1 MKPRS
6 MVIFLTIALTPF
18 VIGLSLFI
26 FEKTQA
32 AHQKIDFVTDT
43 REDNGSVTYKG
54 IKIDWTFCPNWK
66 YKPLLFSAREY
77 LVFMFHYTNG
87 NMSQVQLMPS
97 YSLVSPGERNYS
109 ANEEI
114 SMYIEDRLENELKLS
129 DETSVTYAISP
140 GDVKHYIAT
149 FEKAPSVDSFYVDVD
164 IFRDLTLRIHYAKK
178 GNSWINFKNELI
190 KKYKG
195 RG

>member
-6 MVIFLTIALTPF
+6 IIIFLVVILMPF
-18 VIGLSLFI
+18 FVGISLFM

-32 AHQKIDFVTDT
+32 EHQKIDFVTDT
-43 REDNGSVTYKG
+43 RKDNNGVTYKG

-66 YKPLLFSAREY
+66 YKPLLSSAQEY
-77 LVFMFHYTNG
+77 LVFMFHYTND
-87 NMSQVQLMPS
+87 NKNQVQLMPS
-97 YSLVSPGERNYS
+97 YELVSLGERSYP

-114 SMYIEDRLENELKLS
+114 SMYIEDRLEDELKVS
-129 DETSVTYAISP
+129 DETSITYAIP
-140 GDVKHYIAT
+140 AGGTKHYIVT
-149 FEKAPSVDSFYVDVD
+149 FEKRLSVDSFYVDVD
-164 IFRDLTLRIHYAKK
+164 IFRDLTLRIRYAKR
-178 GNSWINFKNELI
+178 GNLWINLKNEWV